1 MAGSDALPVAG
12 RSKKQ
17 PEYRIVVD
25 TSVLIGAIFFGGSTL
40 KVLRHIMQHQTMIL
54 SDFIIEELVQ
64 FTKNTTPRV
73 SYKMQ
78 HLMRE
83 KLSTY
88 VRVYDVL
95 LDVEI
100 RDPNDLDIVR
110 LAITHDAMIVSS
122 DKDLQALK
130 DVRVTVVSPAE
141 YAALFFGKA

>member
-1 MAGSDALPVAG
+1 
-12 RSKKQ
+12 
-17 PEYRIVVD
+17 
-25 TSVLIGAIFFGGSTL
+25 
-40 KVLRHIMQHQTMIL
+40 MQHQTMIL